1 MEKQHKTTIGG
12 QAVIEG
18 IMMKGVNKTSLAVRL
33 PNGEIDIETWST
45 ESEKSGKWF
54 RKTPFIRGIFNLVDT
69 LILGYKCIT
78 KSAEKAGL
86 DDEEELSPFEQ
97 KMMLKFGNKFMTFI
111 EVVSVIIGV
120 LLALFLFI
128 VVPTF
133 VTSLID
139 KYLFEVG
146 GLRTL
151 IEGVLKIAILI
162 AYMALV
168 SLLKDIRRVFE
179 YHGAEHKSIA
189 CYEAGEELTPANAM
203 KHKRFHPRCGTS
215 FILIILVIS
224 MILFAVISIENPLI
238 RIALKVV
245 LLPVTIGI
253 SYEIIKF
260 VGRHDNIF
268 TRIISAPGMWLQ
280 KITTKEPDESQ
291 LEVAIAALNAVLTA
305 NREDDKW

>member
-1 MEKQHKTTIGG
+1 
-12 QAVIEG
+12 
-18 IMMKGVNKTSLAVRL
+18 
-33 PNGEIDIETWST
+33 
-45 ESEKSGKWF
+45 
-54 RKTPFIRGIFNLVDT
+54 
-69 LILGYKCIT
+69 
-78 KSAEKAGL
+78 
-86 DDEEELSPFEQ
+86 
-97 KMMLKFGNKFMTFI
+97 
-111 EVVSVIIGV
+111 
-120 LLALFLFI
+120 LFI

-133 VTSLID
+133 LTSLID

-146 GLRTL
+146 SFRTL
-151 IEGVLKIAILI
+151 IEGVFKIAILI
-162 AYMALV
+162 AYMGLV

-203 KHKRFHPRCGTS
+203 KYKRFHPRCGTS
-215 FILIILVIS
+215 FILIVLIIS
-224 MILFAVISIENPLI
+224 MILFAIISVENTLI

-245 LLPVTIGI
+245 LLPITVGI

-291 LEVAIAALNAVLTA
+291 LEVAIAALNEVLTD

>member
-54 RKTPFIRGIFNLVDT
+54 RKAPFIRGIFNLVDT

-162 AYMALV
+162 GYMALV